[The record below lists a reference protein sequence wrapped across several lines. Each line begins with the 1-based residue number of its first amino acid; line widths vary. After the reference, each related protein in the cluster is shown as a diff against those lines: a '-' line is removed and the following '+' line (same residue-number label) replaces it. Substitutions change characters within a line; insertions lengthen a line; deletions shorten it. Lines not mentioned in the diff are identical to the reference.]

1 MIELYNVVWHCVDKM
16 SIKNPTA
23 LCMKL
28 LRNKTVSVMPSLRKK
43 PQSAPL
49 IHINKEELTCVNA
62 RGVWMFKEGGGDLSS
77 SSLLCKLLKTGS
89 DGLSPKQLAVLISC
103 FFPPS
108 FKPGTMAS
116 AWGKTRSWP
125 CLTSTL
131 VRCSRRCTWSR
142 WCLYCPSSTWCKKS
156 SRSPKFSQTRSTL
169 RT

>member
-1 MIELYNVVWHCVDKM
+1 
-16 SIKNPTA
+16 
-23 LCMKL
+23 
-28 LRNKTVSVMPSLRKK
+28 MPSLRKK

-49 IHINKEELTCVNA
+49 IHINREELTCVNA
-62 RGVWMFKEGGGDLSS
+62 RYIVSTSSPHRGVWMFRVGWGGHLSS

-131 VRCSRRCTWSR
+131 VRCSRRCTWSH